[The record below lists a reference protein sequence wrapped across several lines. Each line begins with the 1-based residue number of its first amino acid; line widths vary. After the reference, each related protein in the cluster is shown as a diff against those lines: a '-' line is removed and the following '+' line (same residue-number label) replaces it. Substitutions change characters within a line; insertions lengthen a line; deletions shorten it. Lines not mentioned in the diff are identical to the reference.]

1 MPNKPYKKPSLEHL
15 EEVLQVTGGILSK
28 TAKLLGCSRLTLR
41 RWQRSDPEFDEAIY
55 EARMHTWDR
64 CFSMAQL
71 VAFGVPEMKE
81 GKRVGWKIRPD
92 AKMLIFLLEKLGRE
106 EGFGPDASP
115 PKPFHDKTFTE
126 RWIEK
131 EMGMK

>member
-1 MPNKPYKKPSLEHL
+1 M
-15 EEVLQVTGGILSK
+15 
-28 TAKLLGCSRLTLR
+28 GCSRLTLR

-71 VAFGVPEMKE
+71 VAFGIPEMKE

-115 PKPFHDKTFTE
+115 PKPFHEKTFTE

-131 EMGMK
+131 EMGME